1 MRHVARLTLCHEPP
15 PPPSIWAVRSA
26 EHLTALRRVA
36 DVLTAMVATLT
47 RGRVDLALLPALGG
61 ALDAA
66 VALAR
71 PGGTPH
77 ATDPAEARRLLL
89 LCDHGKTLMTQLRA
103 LARCDR
109 HERATWE
116 DRIAATLGEV
126 AALTPRQAQ
135 AG

>member
-1 MRHVARLTLCHEPP
+1 MRSLGRLALCPTPP

-26 EHLTALRRVA
+26 EHLTALRRVE
-36 DVLTAMVATLT
+36 DVLGEVVASLT
-47 RGRVDLALLPALGG
+47 RGRPDDALLLPLGR

-89 LCDHGKTLMTQLRA
+89 LCDQGKILMTQLRA
-103 LARCDR
+103 LARCPR
-109 HERATWE
+109 HERPAWE
-116 DRIAATLGEV
+116 GRVVATLGEV